1 MNSTPAPLAAI
12 KRTRSQVILPPL
24 THMPKRLHKA
34 LHVGFSLPSVKKT
47 PTKPVTLVIGINKV
61 EATSPVFTEARNI
74 SIPVPTVDA
83 TSPEP
88 KPKPKRQRK
97 ARKASEVIAP
107 LPLRDRKW
115 ITIKQAAAAYS
126 KSEGA
131 FRHLIHQS
139 SRQARHPDASLP
151 SFGFEKCVLRQP
163 GSRNVYLLVEELDRW
178 MAQGQGG
185 AQ

>member
-1 MNSTPAPLAAI
+1 MYCTPITPAAI

-24 THMPKRLHKA
+24 TQKTKRLHKA
-34 LHVGFSLPSVKKT
+34 LHVGIDLPSVKKT

-61 EATSPVFTEARNI
+61 EATSPVVTEAHNE
-74 SIPVPTVDA
+74 SVPVPMLAA
-83 TSPEP
+83 TALEP
-88 KPKPKRQRK
+88 KPKRK
-97 ARKASEVIAP
+97 ARKAATIIAP
-107 LPLRDRKW
+107 LPPHERKW
-115 ITIKQAAAAYS
+115 ITVKEAAALYP
-126 KSEGA
+126 KSEQA

-139 SRQARHPDASLP
+139 SRQARYPDASLP

-185 AQ
+185 VQ

>member
-1 MNSTPAPLAAI
+1 MYCTPITPAAI

-24 THMPKRLHKA
+24 TQKTKRLYKA
-34 LHVGFSLPSVKKT
+34 LHVGIDLPSVKKT

-83 TSPEP
+83 TLPE
-88 KPKPKRQRK
+88 PKPKRQRK

>member
-1 MNSTPAPLAAI
+1 MYCTPITPAAI

-24 THMPKRLHKA
+24 TQKTKRLHKA
-34 LHVGFSLPSVKKT
+34 LHVGFGLPSVNKT

-61 EATSPVFTEARNI
+61 EATSPVITEAHNK
-74 SIPVPTVDA
+74 SVPVPMSAA
-83 TSPEP
+83 TLPE
-88 KPKPKRQRK
+88 PKPKRQRN

>member
-1 MNSTPAPLAAI
+1 
-12 KRTRSQVILPPL
+12 
-24 THMPKRLHKA
+24 MPTI
-34 LHVGFSLPSVKKT
+34 SLPHNIAAVTRTCKQVAIPRLTAKPTRLCRLIWRGLDPARVEQTS
-47 PTKPVTLVIGINKV
+47 TKPVTLVIGINKV
-61 EATSPVFTEARNI
+61 EATSPVATEAHNT

-83 TSPEP
+83 TLPE
-88 KPKPKRQRK
+88 PKPKRQRK

-185 AQ
+185 VQ